1 MKFLPI
7 TAMASLFMITGLL
20 AQPEA
25 SDYLENWPQW
35 RGPMATGVAPHAT
48 PPVEWSEDKNVRWK
62 VDLPGKGNS
71 SPIIWQDVLYVLT
84 AVGVGDKMVEDKK
97 DEEPAGDGRR
107 RGRRRGIKPDQVQQF
122 TVFAIDRNTGK
133 TVWSKVARE
142 ELPHEGTHRDGTWSA
157 NSPVT
162 DGEMLYAYFGSRG
175 LYAYDFEGDLKWEAD
190 FGNMTTR
197 RGFGEGSSPVIHGDI
212 IVLNWDHEEDDFIVA
227 LNKKTGKEI
236 WRNER
241 DEPTSWFTPLLIEQ
255 DGQVQ
260 VITSSTNQIISY
272 DLKTG
277 ETIWTSTGMTVN
289 SIPSPVNANGL
300 VYMMSG
306 FRGSALQAVRYAD
319 ASGNVKGS
327 DAIVW
332 EYNQDTPYVPSPLL
346 YDNNLYFFK
355 VNTGILTNLNAT
367 SGEPNYSR
375 QRLDHIKNVYSS
387 PVGANG
393 YVYLTGREGATM
405 VLKNGSEFTVVASNE
420 LDDSFDA
427 SAAIVGDAIFLRGH
441 ENLYCI
447 GE

>member
-1 MKFLPI
+1 MRLPLI
-7 TAMASLFMITGLL
+7 FAIIGLL
-20 AQPEA
+20 LSSAIFAQDNA
-25 SDYLENWPQW
+25 YDQNWPQW
-35 RGPMATGVAPHAT
+35 RGPLATGVAPHAT
-48 PPVEWSEDKNVRWK
+48 PPTEWSEDKNVRWK
-62 VDLPGKGNS
+62 INLPGKGNS
-71 SPIIWQDVLYVLT
+71 SPIIWGDVLYVLS
-84 AVGVGDKMVEDKK
+84 AVGVGEKMAEDKK

-107 RGRRRGIKPDQVQQF
+107 RGRRGIQPEQVQQF

-133 TVWSKVARE
+133 TIWTKVARE

-175 LYAYDFEGDLKWEAD
+175 LYAYDFDGNMKWEAD

-212 IVLNWDHEEDDFIVA
+212 IVVNWDHEEDDFIVA

-255 DGQVQ
+255 DGGVQ
-260 VITSSTNQIISY
+260 VITSSTNQIVSY

-277 ETIWTSTGMTVN
+277 ETIWTSSGMTVN

-319 ASGNVKGS
+319 ASGNIKGS
-327 DAIVW
+327 NALVW

-355 VNTGILTNLNAT
+355 VNGGILTNLNAT
-367 SGEPNYSR
+367 SGEPHFSR
-375 QRLDHIKNVYSS
+375 QRLDHIKNVYAS

-393 YVYLTGREGATM
+393 HVYLTGREGFTM
-405 VLKNGSEFTVVASNE
+405 VLKNGPEFNVVAANE

-441 ENLYCI
+441 RNLYCI
-447 GE
+447 GK

>member
-1 MKFLPI
+1 MFPYRIL
-7 TAMASLFMITGLL
+7 SLFLSITLVAL
-20 AQPEA
+20 CFAQE
-25 SDYLENWPQW
+25 DTYDKNWPQW
-35 RGPMATGVAPHAT
+35 RGPHANGVAPHAT
-48 PPVEWSEDKNVRWK
+48 PPTEWSEEKNIRWK

-71 SPIIWQDVLYVLT
+71 SPVIWNDVIYVLT
-84 AVGVGDKMVEDKK
+84 AIGVGDKVVEGKK
-97 DEEPAGDGRR
+97 DDEGSGQGR
-107 RGRRRGIKPDQVQQF
+107 RGRRGIRPEQVQQF
-122 TVFAIDRNTGK
+122 TVLAIDRHTGK
-133 TVWSKVARE
+133 TIWSKVVRE

-175 LYAYDFEGDLKWEAD
+175 LYAFDFDGNLKWEAD

-197 RGFGEGSSPVIHGDI
+197 RGFGEGSSPVIHGNT
-212 IVLNWDHEEDDFIVA
+212 IVVNWDHEGDDFIVA
-227 LNKKTGKEI
+227 LDKKTGKEL

-255 DGQVQ
+255 DGRVQ

-272 DLKTG
+272 DLATG
-277 ETIWTSTGMTVN
+277 KTIWTSTGMTVN
-289 SIPSPVNANGL
+289 AIPSPVEENG
-300 VYMMSG
+300 VVFMMSG

-319 ASGNVKGS
+319 AKGDIKGS
-327 DAIVW
+327 NAIAW

-346 YDNNLYFFK
+346 YDGNLYFLK
-355 VNTGILTNLNAT
+355 VNGGILTNLNTA
-367 SGEPNYSR
+367 SGEPHFSR
-375 QRLDHIKNVYSS
+375 QRLDEIKNIYAS

-393 YVYLTGREGATM
+393 HVYLTGREGTTM
-405 VLKNGSEFTVVASNE
+405 VLRNNGQYDVVSSNV

-427 SAAIVGDAIFLRGH
+427 SAAIVGDAIYLRGH